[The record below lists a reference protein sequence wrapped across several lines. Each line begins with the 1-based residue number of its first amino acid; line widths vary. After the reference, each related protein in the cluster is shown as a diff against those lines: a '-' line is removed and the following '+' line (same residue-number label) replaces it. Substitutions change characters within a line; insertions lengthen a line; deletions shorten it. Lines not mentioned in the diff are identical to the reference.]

1 MFSSSG
7 ISRYSAES
15 PGHLLRTLPGQ
26 LSAIKVNNVWKP
38 IAAVFLCVG
47 LIVGAY
53 FLGRTDAAP
62 GELTELNRKIDSL
75 SGAIASQQRE
85 IKVEIAEFTGIIERV
100 AGTIVQLG
108 TRQAAINEGL
118 GRMAERLS
126 SLDSNIRGA
135 LDQLA
140 DTNGVLGSND
150 DALRE
155 LLVNLQRLQA
165 LVGPENTRPTR

>member
-1 MFSSSG
+1 
-7 ISRYSAES
+7 
-15 PGHLLRTLPGQ
+15 
-26 LSAIKVNNVWKP
+26 VWKP
-38 IAAVFLCVG
+38 IAAVVVCIG

-53 FLGRTDAAP
+53 FLGRNDAAP

-85 IKVEIAEFTGIIERV
+85 IKTEIAEFTGVIESVSRS
-100 AGTIVQLG
+100 IVQLG
-108 TRQAAINEGL
+108 TRQVAINEGL

-126 SLDSNIRGA
+126 NLDSNIRGA

-140 DTNGVLGSND
+140 DTHGVLGSND
-150 DALRE
+150 DALRQ
-155 LLVNLQRLQA
+155 LLINLQRLQA